1 MKNLINT
8 KLKSLLAGLTIGA
21 GALLLAGCPSQNGG
35 GNSAT
40 PTNGGTATGTS
51 VKIAANLP
59 MSGALATY
67 GTAVREGAS
76 LATEE
81 MQSDAA
87 GPQLEFD
94 WQDNAS
100 DPKNAVSI
108 MQKQFLQ
115 TPDIYVS
122 GVKPQTMAILDQVK
136 AKGTPHFVW
145 IFDAFINKAST
156 NNFRTWVS
164 YKIEPPVYLDYAK
177 KRKAKR
183 VAVVYVQLPHTLEEF
198 DQIVVPGLKK
208 QGVGDVLV
216 EAYDFGKSDFKDVA
230 LKFKNF
236 KPDLIILNG
245 FQNELVGMVRA
256 MRPLGLIKDGNT
268 LATYDMLDAAKVLGK
283 DELEG
288 IRQVAPLFET
298 RPDRPEIKKF
308 RTDFQA
314 KYNKAPLYTHAFAYD
329 MANIIADASKRVQ
342 QPATSE
348 DWITALRAT
357 NLQGVTGSL
366 KFDKDNDLV
375 TPLEVAVYRNGKL
388 VPDAGV
394 QPAMT
399 GKTARTSNTTTP
411 HPVAA
416 R

>member
-1 MKNLINT
+1 MKVGEFKMKNITHNT
-8 KLKSLLAGLTIGA
+8 WKALGASLTT
-21 GALLLAGCPSQNGG
+21 GALALVLAGCPSQNGG
-35 GNSAT
+35 
-40 PTNGGTATGTS
+40 NGGQTATT
-51 VKIAANLP
+51 VNVAANLP

-67 GTAVREGAS
+67 GVAVREGAS
-76 LATEE
+76 MAADE
-81 MQSDAA
+81 MQADSSA
-87 GPQLEFD
+87 PKLNFD

-108 MQKQFLQ
+108 MQKQYLQ

-122 GVKPQTMAILDQVK
+122 GVKPQTMAIMDQVK

-145 IFDAFINKAST
+145 IFDAFINKNSN

-183 VAVVYVQLPHTLEEF
+183 VAIVYVQLPHTIEEF

-208 QGVGDVLV
+208 QGVANLLV
-216 EAYDFGKSDFKDVA
+216 EPYEFGKSDFKDVA
-230 LKFKNF
+230 VKFKNF

-256 MRPLGLIKDGNT
+256 MRPQGLMNDGNT

-288 IRQVAPLFET
+288 VRQVAPTFVV
-298 RPDRPEIKKF
+298 RPDNAGVKKWNADF
-308 RTDFQA
+308 RA
-314 KYNKAPLYTHAFAYD
+314 KYKKEPLYTHAYAYD
-329 MANIIADASKRVQ
+329 MAKIIADAAKRVQ

-348 DWITALRAT
+348 GWITALRAT
-357 NLQGVTGSL
+357 NIQGVTGPL
-366 KFDKDNDLV
+366 KFDEKGDLI
-375 TPLEVAVYRNGKL
+375 TPLEVGVYRGGKL
-388 VPDAGV
+388 VPDAGAKAV
-394 QPAMT
+394 STQ
-399 GKTARTSNTTTP
+399 
-411 HPVAA
+411 
-416 R
+416 